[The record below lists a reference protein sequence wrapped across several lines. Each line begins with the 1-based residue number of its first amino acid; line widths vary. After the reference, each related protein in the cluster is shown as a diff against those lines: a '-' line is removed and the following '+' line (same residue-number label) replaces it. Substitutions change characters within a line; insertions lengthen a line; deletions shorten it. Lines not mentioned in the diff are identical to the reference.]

1 MKELPTGFRILCI
14 DTPPEQVY
22 LRPLNPDDTQIINN
36 RSLSPTCFN
45 CVNSSIL
52 LQHPKTTTMS
62 NVIKADKT
70 ALITGAAS
78 GVGFAVAKLCR
89 EKGMHLALLDNDR
102 DNLSKAKA
110 ALDEINPKL
119 TTEAYAMD
127 VADQSAWKDI
137 AEKISSVFP
146 EIDLVVMNAGKGFK
160 PEVQE
165 DRGRLNPWV
174 ESEYWAR
181 VRRSIAKTRRTYLT

>member
-1 MKELPTGFRILCI
+1 
-14 DTPPEQVY
+14 
-22 LRPLNPDDTQIINN
+22 
-36 RSLSPTCFN
+36 
-45 CVNSSIL
+45 
-52 LQHPKTTTMS
+52 MS

-165 DRGRLNPWV
+165 DRGRLNPWL

-181 VRRSIAKTRRTYLT
+181 VRRSIAKTRPNHLT